1 MSVLHPHNHSPHAL
15 TDHAPCP
22 SHRYYGTVQSL
33 PKVSQTDMCQYLRE
47 TAQVCAD
54 SVQQYAPD
62 ITSEKTGPTSMV
74 TSLTL

>member
-1 MSVLHPHNHSPHAL
+1 MSLLPAQHSLCIL
-15 TDHAPCP
+15 TDHTPCP
-22 SHRYYGTVQSL
+22 THRYYGTVQSL

-54 SVQQYAPD
+54 SVEQYAPD